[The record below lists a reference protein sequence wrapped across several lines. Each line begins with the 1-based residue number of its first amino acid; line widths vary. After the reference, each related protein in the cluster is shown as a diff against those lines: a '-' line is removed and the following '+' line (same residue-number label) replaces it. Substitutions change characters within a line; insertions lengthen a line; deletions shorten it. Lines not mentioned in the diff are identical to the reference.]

1 VKEPIMERS
10 FGMPLWGLFAVIAV
24 ANVEV
29 KAAAPAP
36 KLYAFCVEA
45 GVPGIT
51 PRPAGELARLLR
63 DVGFDGVGHSYSY
76 LAEPRL
82 ADDLRAYEAAGLQLY
97 LAQTPINLDPKAS
110 SPYDPRVPDAIRRL
124 KGRPTTVVV
133 NLYGLKPADPAGMEP
148 AVRYLR
154 ELGNVAAEADVR
166 VSVYNHV
173 DNWSESVAF
182 CVDVVQKVNHP
193 QVGFN
198 FNLCHWLKV
207 DGNKDYRPLL
217 RANADK
223 LFCVTICGATVK
235 AETWTHGLIQ
245 PLDRGD
251 FDNRA
256 LMAALR
262 EIGYRGP
269 VGMMCYGIPG
279 DAREHL
285 QRSMKTWKSWFA
297 EP

>member
-1 VKEPIMERS
+1 MWKCR
-10 FGMPLWGLFAVIAV
+10 GMTLWDACALVAV
-24 ANVEV
+24 AQGEV
-29 KAAAPAP
+29 KATPPAP
-36 KLYAFCVEA
+36 KVYGFCVEA
-45 GVPGIT
+45 GVPNVS
-51 PRPAGELARLLR
+51 PRPARELAKLLR
-63 DVGFDGVGHSYSY
+63 DTGFDGVGYSF
-76 LAEPRL
+76 LADPQL
-82 ADDLRAYEAAGLQLY
+82 DDDLRAYEEAGLQLY

-110 SPYDPRVPDAIRRL
+110 LPYDARVPDAIRKL

-154 ELGNVAAEADVR
+154 ELGDVAAEAKVR

-173 DNWSESVAF
+173 DCWSESVAF
-182 CVDVVQKVNHP
+182 CVEVVKKVNHP

-207 DGNKDYRPLL
+207 EGDKDYRPLL
-217 RANADK
+217 QANGDK
-223 LFCVTICGATVK
+223 LFCVTICGAEVGSPN
-235 AETWTHGLIQ
+235 WTNGLIL

-256 LMAALR
+256 LLATLQ
-262 EIGYRGP
+262 EIGYQGP
-269 VGMMCYGIPG
+269 VGIMCYGIPG

-285 QRSMKTWKSWFA
+285 QRSMSTWKSWFA
-297 EP
+297 HP